1 MKINFSKLALVIAT
15 SFTTSSVYAQG
26 PDLQTFLVG
35 EWRQVTRS
43 PVGTQDVIV
52 VVLRPDHTFK
62 TTIAVNG
69 NFNDPAWQAGTW
81 EIRNGNQLWIHNQ
94 AWFPMRTIDPYSDPM
109 APRRTIPVRLQPWQ
123 SWTIRVID
131 ANHTTNESGIVA
143 TRIRG

>member
-1 MKINFSKLALVIAT
+1 MMINFFKVALFI
-15 SFTTSSVYAQG
+15 TTFLSISSANAQA
-26 PDLQTFLVG
+26 PDLRTFLVG
-35 EWRQVTRS
+35 EWRQVTQS
-43 PVGTQDVIV
+43 PVGTRDVIV
-52 VVLRPDHTFK
+52 TILRPDSTFK
-62 TTIAVNG
+62 TIIAVNG

-143 TRIRG
+143 TRVRR